1 MGGRRAVFLDRDGVL
16 VDTLVREQRAFA
28 PLSLEEFR
36 ITEGAASEVTRLRD
50 AGLLPIVF
58 TNQPD
63 LERGLLASDTLEIMH
78 ARLRGAV
85 PVEDIFV
92 CGHLSSA
99 GCDCRKPKPGML
111 RAAAEKWAIDL
122 RRSFVVGD
130 RSVDIDAGR
139 AVGCYTVLIERS
151 YSGETVADARAA
163 DLAGAVQ
170 AVLACVN
177 G

>member
-1 MGGRRAVFLDRDGVL
+1 VAGRRAVFLDRDGVL

-36 ITEGAASEVTRLRD
+36 ITDGAGSQVMRLRD

-63 LERGLLASDTLEIMH
+63 LQRGLLASDTLETMH

-92 CGHLSSA
+92 CGHLGSA

-130 RSVDIDAGR
+130 RWVDIDAGR
-139 AVGCYTVLIERS
+139 AVGCYTVLIERP
-151 YSGETVADARAA
+151 YSGETAADARAA

-170 AVLACVN
+170 TILARA
-177 G
+177 GG